1 VKKEMFN
8 EAQKETFI
16 KEYLRSKVVA
26 ETSLY
31 AVFKKTEDFEEK
43 LNKDVSKFTRD
54 EILDMLA
61 KFKAKSINSLL
72 NYTIVLKHYSR
83 FVFGEVGT
91 NAYELIGKADIADMV
106 DKDANILL
114 TREELDDV
122 EVQLLNWVDKAII
135 ELLWNGVAGKN
146 MEDIYSVSEDCVQ
159 GNILRVNE
167 KEFPMTDR
175 LRELLPKAFAET
187 ELMSYGNTMRVIEVN
202 GKGKIYKERPNARGI
217 DTPDSRFRWV
227 YRKIQIFR
235 DYLDIPG
242 LTMKNIAASGLWHH
256 LQLGMKETGLGL
268 REFLK
273 TNKGEELAKRYGFGD
288 YWVDNIHQK
297 YEQYV

>member
-1 VKKEMFN
+1 M
-8 EAQKETFI
+8 
-16 KEYLRSKVVA
+16 
-26 ETSLY
+26 
-31 AVFKKTEDFEEK
+31 
-43 LNKDVSKFTRD
+43 SKFTRD

-83 FVFGEVGT
+83 FVFGAVGT
-91 NAYELIGKADIADMV
+91 NAYESIGKADIANLI

-235 DYLDIPG
+235 DYLDLPG
-242 LTMKNIAASGLWHH
+242 LTMKNIAASGLWHY

>member
-1 VKKEMFN
+1 MFN

-16 KEYLRSKVVA
+16 KEYLRSKVIA

-31 AVFKKTEDFEEK
+31 AIFKKTEDFEEK

-83 FVFGEVGT
+83 FVFGVVGT
-91 NAYELIGKADIADMV
+91 NAYESIGKADVADMV
-106 DKDANILL
+106 DKNANILL
-114 TREELDDV
+114 TRDELDDV

-217 DTPDSRFRWV
+217 DTPDIRFRWV

-235 DYLDIPG
+235 DYLDMPG
-242 LTMKNIAASGLWHH
+242 LTMKNIAASGLWHY
-256 LQLGMKETGLGL
+256 LQLCIEKTKLDLRTFLRTKEG
-268 REFLK
+268 K
-273 TNKGEELAKRYGFGD
+273 ELAMRYGFSES
-288 YWVDNIHQK
+288 YYIDNICQK
-297 YEQYV
+297 YEQHLR

>member
-1 VKKEMFN
+1 M
-8 EAQKETFI
+8 I
-16 KEYLRSKVVA
+16 A

-31 AVFKKTEDFEEK
+31 AIFKKTEDFEEK

-54 EILDMLA
+54 EILDMLV

-83 FVFGEVGT
+83 FVFGVVGT
-91 NAYELIGKADIADMV
+91 NAYESIGKADVADMV
-106 DKDANILL
+106 DKNANILL

-175 LRELLPKAFAET
+175 LRELLPKAFDET

-217 DTPDSRFRWV
+217 DTPDIRFRWV

-235 DYLDIPG
+235 DYLDMPG
-242 LTMKNIAASGLWHH
+242 LTMKNIAASGLWHY
-256 LQLGMKETGLGL
+256 LQLCIEKTKLDLRTFLRTKEG
-268 REFLK
+268 K
-273 TNKGEELAKRYGFGD
+273 ELAMRYGFSES
-288 YWVDNIHQK
+288 YYIDNICQK
-297 YEQYV
+297 YEQQLR

>member
-1 VKKEMFN
+1 MFN

-91 NAYELIGKADIADMV
+91 NAYESIGKADVADMV

-187 ELMSYGNTMRVIEVN
+187 ELMSYGNTMRVIDVN

-242 LTMKNIAASGLWHH
+242 LTMKNIAASGLWHY
-256 LQLGMKETGLGL
+256 LQHGMKETGLGL

-273 TNKGEELAKRYGFGD
+273 TNKGEILAKQYGFGD
-288 YWVDNIHQK
+288 YYVDNICQK

>member
-1 VKKEMFN
+1 MFN
-8 EAQKETFI
+8 KAQKETFI
-16 KEYLRSKVVA
+16 KEYLRSKVIA

-31 AVFKKTEDFEEK
+31 AIFKKTEDFEEK

-83 FVFGEVGT
+83 FVFGAVGT
-91 NAYELIGKADIADMV
+91 NAYESIGKADVSDMV
-106 DKDANILL
+106 DKNANILL

-167 KEFPMTDR
+167 KEFPMTDM

-217 DTPDSRFRWV
+217 DTPDIRFRWV

-235 DYLDIPG
+235 DYLDMPG
-242 LTMKNIAASGLWHH
+242 LTMKNIAASGLWHY
-256 LQLGMKETGLGL
+256 LQLCMEKTKLDLRTFLRTKEG
-268 REFLK
+268 K
-273 TNKGEELAKRYGFGD
+273 ELAMRYGFSES
-288 YWVDNIHQK
+288 YYIDNICQK
-297 YEQYV
+297 YEQHLR

>member
-1 VKKEMFN
+1 MFN

-16 KEYLRSKVVA
+16 KEYLRSKVIA

-31 AVFKKTEDFEEK
+31 AIFKKTEDFEEK

-83 FVFGEVGT
+83 FVFGVVGI
-91 NAYELIGKADIADMV
+91 NAYESIGKADVADMV
-106 DKDANILL
+106 DKNANILL
-114 TREELDDV
+114 TRDELDDV

-217 DTPDSRFRWV
+217 DTPDIRFRWV

-235 DYLDIPG
+235 DYLDMPG
-242 LTMKNIAASGLWHH
+242 LTMKNIAASGLWHY
-256 LQLGMKETGLGL
+256 LQLCMEKTKLDLRTFLRTKEG
-268 REFLK
+268 K
-273 TNKGEELAKRYGFGD
+273 ELAMRYGFSES
-288 YWVDNIHQK
+288 YYIDNICQK
-297 YEQYV
+297 YEQHLR

>member
-1 VKKEMFN
+1 MFN

-16 KEYLRSKVVA
+16 KEYLRSKVIA

-31 AVFKKTEDFEEK
+31 AIFKKTEDFEEK

-83 FVFGEVGT
+83 FVFGAVGT
-91 NAYELIGKADIADMV
+91 NAYESIGKADVADMV
-106 DKDANILL
+106 DKNANILL

-202 GKGKIYKERPNARGI
+202 CKGKIYKERPNARGI
-217 DTPDSRFRWV
+217 DTPDIRFRWV

-235 DYLDIPG
+235 DYLDMPG
-242 LTMKNIAASGLWHH
+242 LTMKNIAASGLWHY
-256 LQLGMKETGLGL
+256 LQLCMEKTKLDLRTFLRTKEG
-268 REFLK
+268 K
-273 TNKGEELAKRYGFGD
+273 ELAMRYGFSES
-288 YWVDNIHQK
+288 YYIDNICQK
-297 YEQYV
+297 YEQQLR

>member
-1 VKKEMFN
+1 MFN
-8 EAQKETFI
+8 KAQKETFI
-16 KEYLRSKVVA
+16 KEYLRSKVIA

-31 AVFKKTEDFEEK
+31 AIFKKTEDFEEK

-83 FVFGEVGT
+83 FVFGAVGT
-91 NAYELIGKADIADMV
+91 NSYESIGKADVADMV
-106 DKDANILL
+106 DKNANILL
-114 TREELDDV
+114 TREELDDI

-175 LRELLPKAFAET
+175 LKELLPKAFAET

-217 DTPDSRFRWV
+217 DAPDIRFRWV

-235 DYLDIPG
+235 DYLDMPG
-242 LTMKNIAASGLWHH
+242 LTMKNIAASGLWHY
-256 LQLGMKETGLGL
+256 LQLCIEKTKLDLRTFLRTKEG
-268 REFLK
+268 K
-273 TNKGEELAKRYGFGD
+273 ELAMRYGFSES
-288 YWVDNIHQK
+288 YYIDNICQK
-297 YEQYV
+297 YEQHLR

>member
-1 VKKEMFN
+1 MFN
-8 EAQKETFI
+8 KAQKETFI
-16 KEYLRSKVVA
+16 KEYLRSKVIA

-31 AVFKKTEDFEEK
+31 AIFKKTEDFEEK

-83 FVFGEVGT
+83 FVFGAVGT
-91 NAYELIGKADIADMV
+91 NAYESIGKADVSDMV
-106 DKDANILL
+106 DKNANILL

-217 DTPDSRFRWV
+217 DTPDIRFRWV

-235 DYLDIPG
+235 DYLDMPG
-242 LTMKNIAASGLWHH
+242 LTMKNIAASGLWHY
-256 LQLGMKETGLGL
+256 LQLCMEKTKLDLRTFLRTKEG
-268 REFLK
+268 K
-273 TNKGEELAKRYGFGD
+273 ELAMRYGFSES
-288 YWVDNIHQK
+288 YYIDNICQK
-297 YEQYV
+297 YEQHLR

>member
-1 VKKEMFN
+1 MFN
-8 EAQKETFI
+8 KAQKETFI
-16 KEYLRSKVVA
+16 KEYLRSKVIA

-31 AVFKKTEDFEEK
+31 AIFKKTEDFEEK

-83 FVFGEVGT
+83 FVFGAVGT
-91 NAYELIGKADIADMV
+91 NAYESIGKADVSDMV
-106 DKDANILL
+106 DKNANILL

-217 DTPDSRFRWV
+217 YTPDIRFRWV

-235 DYLDIPG
+235 DYLDMPG
-242 LTMKNIAASGLWHH
+242 LTMKNIAASGLWHY
-256 LQLGMKETGLGL
+256 LQLCMEKTKLDLRTFLRTKEG
-268 REFLK
+268 K
-273 TNKGEELAKRYGFGD
+273 ELAMRYGFSES
-288 YWVDNIHQK
+288 YYIDNICQK
-297 YEQYV
+297 YEQHLR

>member
-1 VKKEMFN
+1 MFN

-31 AVFKKTEDFEEK
+31 AVFKKTEGFEEK

-91 NAYELIGKADIADMV
+91 NAYESIGKADVADMV

-114 TREELDDV
+114 TREELDDI

>member
-1 VKKEMFN
+1 MFN

-31 AVFKKTEDFEEK
+31 AVFKKTEGFEEK

-91 NAYELIGKADIADMV
+91 NAYESIGKADVADMV

-235 DYLDIPG
+235 DYLDLPG
-242 LTMKNIAASGLWHH
+242 LTMKNIAASGLWHY

>member
-1 VKKEMFN
+1 MFN
-8 EAQKETFI
+8 KAQKETFI
-16 KEYLRSKVVA
+16 KEYLRSKVIA

-31 AVFKKTEDFEEK
+31 AIFKKTEDFEEK

-83 FVFGEVGT
+83 FVFGAVGT
-91 NAYELIGKADIADMV
+91 NAYESIGKVDVSDMV
-106 DKDANILL
+106 DKNANILL

-217 DTPDSRFRWV
+217 DTPDIRFRWV

-235 DYLDIPG
+235 DYLDMPG
-242 LTMKNIAASGLWHH
+242 LTMKNIAASGLWHY
-256 LQLGMKETGLGL
+256 LQLCMEKTKLDLRTFLRTKEG
-268 REFLK
+268 K
-273 TNKGEELAKRYGFGD
+273 ELAMRYGFSES
-288 YWVDNIHQK
+288 YYIDNICQK
-297 YEQYV
+297 YEQHLR

>member
-1 VKKEMFN
+1 MFN
-8 EAQKETFI
+8 KAQKETFI
-16 KEYLRSKVVA
+16 KEYLRSKVIA

-31 AVFKKTEDFEEK
+31 AIFKKTEDFEEK

-83 FVFGEVGT
+83 FVFGVVGT
-91 NAYELIGKADIADMV
+91 NAYESIGKADVADMV
-106 DKDANILL
+106 DKNANILL
-114 TREELDDV
+114 TRDELDDV

-217 DTPDSRFRWV
+217 DTPDIRFRWV

-235 DYLDIPG
+235 DYLDMPS
-242 LTMKNIAASGLWHH
+242 LTMKNIAASGLWHY
-256 LQLGMKETGLGL
+256 LQLCMEKTKLDLRTFLRTKEG
-268 REFLK
+268 K
-273 TNKGEELAKRYGFGD
+273 ELAMRYGFSES
-288 YWVDNIHQK
+288 YYIDNICQK
-297 YEQYV
+297 YEQHLR

>member
-1 VKKEMFN
+1 MFN

-16 KEYLRSKVVA
+16 KEYLRSKVIA

-31 AVFKKTEDFEEK
+31 AIFKKTEDFEEK

-83 FVFGEVGT
+83 FVFGAVGT
-91 NAYELIGKADIADMV
+91 NAYESIGKADVADMV
-106 DKDANILL
+106 DKNANILL
-114 TREELDDV
+114 TREELDDI

-217 DTPDSRFRWV
+217 DTPDIRFRWV

-235 DYLDIPG
+235 DYLDMPG
-242 LTMKNIAASGLWHH
+242 LTMKNIAASGLWHY
-256 LQLGMKETGLGL
+256 LQLCIEKTKLDLRTFLRTKEG
-268 REFLK
+268 K
-273 TNKGEELAKRYGFGD
+273 ELAMRYGFSES
-288 YWVDNIHQK
+288 YYIDNICQK
-297 YEQYV
+297 YEQQLR

>member
-1 VKKEMFN
+1 MFN

-16 KEYLRSKVVA
+16 KEYLRSKVVT

-31 AVFKKTEDFEEK
+31 AVFKKTEGFEEK

-91 NAYELIGKADIADMV
+91 NAYESIGKADIANLI

-122 EVQLLNWVDKAII
+122 EVQLLNWVDKAVV
-135 ELLWNGVAGKN
+135 ELLWEGVAGKN
-146 MEDIYSVSEDCVQ
+146 MNDIYSVTEDCVQ
-159 GNILRVNE
+159 GDKLCVNG
-167 KEFPMTDR
+167 KEFPMTRR
-175 LRELLPKAFAET
+175 LKEFLPKAFSET
-187 ELMSYGNTMRVIEVN
+187 ESMAYGNTMRISQVI
-202 GKGKIYKERPNARGI
+202 GRGCIYKKRPNTR
-217 DTPDSRFRWV
+217 DVDSDDV
-227 YRKIQIFR
+227 
-235 DYLDIPG
+235 
-242 LTMKNIAASGLWHH
+242 H
-256 LQLGMKETGLGL
+256 
-268 REFLK
+268 
-273 TNKGEELAKRYGFGD
+273 
-288 YWVDNIHQK
+288 
-297 YEQYV
+297 

>member
-1 VKKEMFN
+1 MFN

-31 AVFKKTEDFEEK
+31 AVFKKTEEFEEK

-91 NAYELIGKADIADMV
+91 NAYESIGKADVADMV

-235 DYLDIPG
+235 DYLDLPG
-242 LTMKNIAASGLWHH
+242 LTMKNIAASGLWHY
-256 LQLGMKETGLGL
+256 LQHGMKETGLGL

-273 TNKGEELAKRYGFGD
+273 TNKGEILAKQYGFGD
-288 YWVDNIHQK
+288 YYVDNICQK

>member
-1 VKKEMFN
+1 MFN
-8 EAQKETFI
+8 EAQKEIFI

-31 AVFKKTEDFEEK
+31 AIFKKTEDFEEK

-83 FVFGEVGT
+83 FVFGAVGT
-91 NAYELIGKADIADMV
+91 NAYESIGKADVADMV
-106 DKDANILL
+106 DKNANILL

-187 ELMSYGNTMRVIEVN
+187 ELMSYGNTMRVIDVN

-217 DTPDSRFRWV
+217 DTPDIRFRWV

-235 DYLDIPG
+235 DYLDMPG
-242 LTMKNIAASGLWHH
+242 LTMKNIAASGLWHY
-256 LQLGMKETGLGL
+256 LQLCIEKTKLDLRTFLRTKEG
-268 REFLK
+268 K
-273 TNKGEELAKRYGFGD
+273 ELAMRYGFSES
-288 YWVDNIHQK
+288 YYIDNICQK
-297 YEQYV
+297 YEQHLR

>member
-1 VKKEMFN
+1 MFN
-8 EAQKETFI
+8 KAQKETFI
-16 KEYLRSKVVA
+16 KEYLRSKVIA

-31 AVFKKTEDFEEK
+31 AIFKKTEDFEEK
-43 LNKDVSKFTRD
+43 LNKDVSKFTRN

-83 FVFGEVGT
+83 FVFGAVGT
-91 NAYELIGKADIADMV
+91 NAYESIGKADVSDMV
-106 DKDANILL
+106 DKNANILL

-217 DTPDSRFRWV
+217 DTPDIRFRWV

-235 DYLDIPG
+235 DYLDMPG
-242 LTMKNIAASGLWHH
+242 LTMKNIAASGLWHY
-256 LQLGMKETGLGL
+256 LQLCIEKTKLDLRTFLRTKEG
-268 REFLK
+268 K
-273 TNKGEELAKRYGFGD
+273 ELAMRYGFSES
-288 YWVDNIHQK
+288 YYIDNICQK
-297 YEQYV
+297 YEQHLR

>member
-1 VKKEMFN
+1 M
-8 EAQKETFI
+8 
-16 KEYLRSKVVA
+16 VA

-31 AVFKKTEDFEEK
+31 AIFKKTEDFEEK

-83 FVFGEVGT
+83 FVFGAVGT
-91 NAYELIGKADIADMV
+91 NAYESIGKADVADMV
-106 DKDANILL
+106 DKNANILL
-114 TREELDDV
+114 TREELDDI

-187 ELMSYGNTMRVIEVN
+187 ELMSYGNTMRVIDVN

-217 DTPDSRFRWV
+217 DTPDIRFRWV

-235 DYLDIPG
+235 DYLDMPG
-242 LTMKNIAASGLWHH
+242 LTMKNITASGLWHY
-256 LQLGMKETGLGL
+256 LQLCIEKTKLDLRTFLRTKEG
-268 REFLK
+268 K
-273 TNKGEELAKRYGFGD
+273 ELAMRYGFSES
-288 YWVDNIHQK
+288 YYIDNICQK
-297 YEQYV
+297 YEQQLR

>member
-1 VKKEMFN
+1 MFN
-8 EAQKETFI
+8 KAQKETFI
-16 KEYLRSKVVA
+16 KEYLRSKVIA

-31 AVFKKTEDFEEK
+31 AIFKKTEDFEEK

-83 FVFGEVGT
+83 FVFGVVGT
-91 NAYELIGKADIADMV
+91 NAYESIGKADVADMV
-106 DKDANILL
+106 DKNANILL

-217 DTPDSRFRWV
+217 DTPDIRFRWV

-235 DYLDIPG
+235 DYLDMPG
-242 LTMKNIAASGLWHH
+242 LTMKNIAASGLWHY
-256 LQLGMKETGLGL
+256 LQLCMEKTKLDLRTFLRTKEG
-268 REFLK
+268 K
-273 TNKGEELAKRYGFGD
+273 ELAMRYGFSES
-288 YWVDNIHQK
+288 YYIDNICQK
-297 YEQYV
+297 YEQHLR

>member
-1 VKKEMFN
+1 MFN

-16 KEYLRSKVVA
+16 KEYLRSKVIA

-31 AVFKKTEDFEEK
+31 AIFKKTEDFEEK

-83 FVFGEVGT
+83 FVFGAVGT
-91 NAYELIGKADIADMV
+91 NAYESIGKADVADMV
-106 DKDANILL
+106 DKNANILL

-217 DTPDSRFRWV
+217 DTPDIRFRWV

-235 DYLDIPG
+235 DYLDMPG
-242 LTMKNIAASGLWHH
+242 LTMKNIAASGLWHY
-256 LQLGMKETGLGL
+256 LQLCIEKTKLDLRTFLRTKEG
-268 REFLK
+268 K
-273 TNKGEELAKRYGFGD
+273 ELAMRYGFSES
-288 YWVDNIHQK
+288 YYIDNICQK
-297 YEQYV
+297 YEQHLR

>member
-1 VKKEMFN
+1 MFN

-16 KEYLRSKVVA
+16 KEYLRSKVIA

-31 AVFKKTEDFEEK
+31 AIFKKTEDFEEK

-83 FVFGEVGT
+83 FVFGAVGT
-91 NAYELIGKADIADMV
+91 NAYESIGKADVSDMV
-106 DKDANILL
+106 DKNANILL

-217 DTPDSRFRWV
+217 DTPDIRFRWV

-235 DYLDIPG
+235 DYLDMPG
-242 LTMKNIAASGLWHH
+242 LTMKNIAASGLWHY
-256 LQLGMKETGLGL
+256 LQLCIEKTKLDLRTFLRTKEG
-268 REFLK
+268 K
-273 TNKGEELAKRYGFGD
+273 ELAMRYGFSES
-288 YWVDNIHQK
+288 YYIDNICQK
-297 YEQYV
+297 YEQHLR

>member
-1 VKKEMFN
+1 MFN

-31 AVFKKTEDFEEK
+31 AVFKKTEGFEEK

-91 NAYELIGKADIADMV
+91 NAYESIGKADVADMV

-187 ELMSYGNTMRVIEVN
+187 ELMSYGNTMRVVEVN

>member
-1 VKKEMFN
+1 M
-8 EAQKETFI
+8 
-16 KEYLRSKVVA
+16 VA

-31 AVFKKTEDFEEK
+31 AIFKKTEDFEEK

-83 FVFGEVGT
+83 FVFGAVGT
-91 NAYELIGKADIADMV
+91 NAYESIGKADVADMV
-106 DKDANILL
+106 DKNANILL

-135 ELLWNGVAGKN
+135 ELLWNGVSGKN

-187 ELMSYGNTMRVIEVN
+187 ELMSYGNTMRVIDVN

-217 DTPDSRFRWV
+217 DTPDIRFRWV

-235 DYLDIPG
+235 DYLDMPG
-242 LTMKNIAASGLWHH
+242 LTMKNIAASGLWHY
-256 LQLGMKETGLGL
+256 LQLCIEKTKLDLRTFLRTKEG
-268 REFLK
+268 K
-273 TNKGEELAKRYGFGD
+273 ELAMRYGFSES
-288 YWVDNIHQK
+288 YYIDNICQK
-297 YEQYV
+297 YEQQLR

>member
-1 VKKEMFN
+1 MFN

-83 FVFGEVGT
+83 FVFGAVGT
-91 NAYELIGKADIADMV
+91 NAYESIGKADVADMV
-106 DKDANILL
+106 DKNANILL
-114 TREELDDV
+114 TRGELDDV

-217 DTPDSRFRWV
+217 DTPDIRFRWV

-235 DYLDIPG
+235 DYLDMPG
-242 LTMKNIAASGLWHH
+242 LTMKNIAASGLWHY
-256 LQLGMKETGLGL
+256 LQLCIEKTKLDLRTFLRTKEG
-268 REFLK
+268 K
-273 TNKGEELAKRYGFGD
+273 ELAMRYGFSES
-288 YWVDNIHQK
+288 YYIDNICQK
-297 YEQYV
+297 YEQHLR

>member
-1 VKKEMFN
+1 MFN

-16 KEYLRSKVVA
+16 KEYLRSKVIA

-31 AVFKKTEDFEEK
+31 AIFKKTEDFEEK

-54 EILDMLA
+54 EILDMLV

-83 FVFGEVGT
+83 FVFGVVGT
-91 NAYELIGKADIADMV
+91 NAYESIGKADVADMV
-106 DKDANILL
+106 DKNANILL
-114 TREELDDV
+114 TRKELDDV

-217 DTPDSRFRWV
+217 DTPDIRFRWV

-235 DYLDIPG
+235 DYLDMPG
-242 LTMKNIAASGLWHH
+242 LTMKNIAASGLWHY
-256 LQLGMKETGLGL
+256 LQLCIEKTKLDLRTFLRTKEG
-268 REFLK
+268 K
-273 TNKGEELAKRYGFGD
+273 ELAMRYGFSES
-288 YWVDNIHQK
+288 YYIDNICQK
-297 YEQYV
+297 YEQQLR

>member
-1 VKKEMFN
+1 MFN
-8 EAQKETFI
+8 KAQKETFI
-16 KEYLRSKVVA
+16 KEYLRSKVIA

-31 AVFKKTEDFEEK
+31 AIFKKTEDFEEK

-83 FVFGEVGT
+83 FVFGAVGT
-91 NAYELIGKADIADMV
+91 NAYESIGKADVSDMV
-106 DKDANILL
+106 DKNANILL

-217 DTPDSRFRWV
+217 DTPDIRFRWV

-235 DYLDIPG
+235 DYLDMPG
-242 LTMKNIAASGLWHH
+242 LTMENIAASGLWHY
-256 LQLGMKETGLGL
+256 LQLCMEKTKLDLRTFLRTKEG
-268 REFLK
+268 K
-273 TNKGEELAKRYGFGD
+273 ELAMRYGFSES
-288 YWVDNIHQK
+288 YYIDNICQK
-297 YEQYV
+297 YEQHLR

>member
-1 VKKEMFN
+1 MFN

-16 KEYLRSKVVA
+16 KEYLRSKVIA

-31 AVFKKTEDFEEK
+31 AIFKKTEDFEEK

-54 EILDMLA
+54 EILDMLV

-83 FVFGEVGT
+83 FVFGVVGT
-91 NAYELIGKADIADMV
+91 NAYESIGKADVADMV
-106 DKDANILL
+106 DKNANILL

-175 LRELLPKAFAET
+175 LRELLPKAFDET

-217 DTPDSRFRWV
+217 DTPDIRFRWV

-235 DYLDIPG
+235 DYLDMPG
-242 LTMKNIAASGLWHH
+242 LTMKNIAASGLWHY
-256 LQLGMKETGLGL
+256 LQLCIEKTKLDL
-268 REFLK
+268 RTFLK
-273 TNKGEELAKRYGFGD
+273 TKEGKELAMRYGFSES
-288 YWVDNIHQK
+288 YYIDNICQK
-297 YEQYV
+297 YEQQLR

>member
-1 VKKEMFN
+1 MFN

-16 KEYLRSKVVA
+16 KEYLRSKVIA

-31 AVFKKTEDFEEK
+31 AIFKKTEDFEEK

-83 FVFGEVGT
+83 FVFGVVGT
-91 NAYELIGKADIADMV
+91 NAYESIGKADVADMV
-106 DKDANILL
+106 DKNANILL
-114 TREELDDV
+114 TRDELDDV

-217 DTPDSRFRWV
+217 DTPDIRFRWV

-235 DYLDIPG
+235 DYLDMPG
-242 LTMKNIAASGLWHH
+242 LTMKNIAASGLWHY
-256 LQLGMKETGLGL
+256 LQLCMEKTKLDLRTFLRTKEG
-268 REFLK
+268 K
-273 TNKGEELAKRYGFGD
+273 ELAMRYGFSES
-288 YWVDNIHQK
+288 YYIDNICQK
-297 YEQYV
+297 YEQHLR

>member
-1 VKKEMFN
+1 MFN

-91 NAYELIGKADIADMV
+91 NAYESIGKADVADMV

-175 LRELLPKAFAET
+175 LRELLPKAFVET

-202 GKGKIYKERPNARGI
+202 GKGKIYKERPNSRGI

-235 DYLDIPG
+235 DYLDLPG
-242 LTMKNIAASGLWHH
+242 LTMKNIAASGLWHY

>member
-1 VKKEMFN
+1 MFN

-16 KEYLRSKVVA
+16 KEYLRSKVIA

-31 AVFKKTEDFEEK
+31 AIFKKTEDFEEK

-83 FVFGEVGT
+83 FVFGVVGT
-91 NAYELIGKADIADMV
+91 NAYESIGKADVADMV
-106 DKDANILL
+106 DKNANILL

-217 DTPDSRFRWV
+217 DTPDIRFRWV

-235 DYLDIPG
+235 DYLDMPG
-242 LTMKNIAASGLWHH
+242 LTMKNIAASGLWHY
-256 LQLGMKETGLGL
+256 LQLCIEKTKLDLRTFLRTKEG
-268 REFLK
+268 K
-273 TNKGEELAKRYGFGD
+273 ELAMRYGFSES
-288 YWVDNIHQK
+288 YYIDNICQK
-297 YEQYV
+297 YEQHLR

>member
-1 VKKEMFN
+1 MFN
-8 EAQKETFI
+8 KAQKETFI
-16 KEYLRSKVVA
+16 KEYLRSKVIA

-31 AVFKKTEDFEEK
+31 AIFKKTEDFEEK

-83 FVFGEVGT
+83 FVFGAVGT
-91 NAYELIGKADIADMV
+91 NAYESIGKADVSDMV
-106 DKDANILL
+106 DKNANILL

-217 DTPDSRFRWV
+217 DTPDIRFRWV

-235 DYLDIPG
+235 DYLDMPG
-242 LTMKNIAASGLWHH
+242 LTMKNIAASGLWHY
-256 LQLGMKETGLGL
+256 LQLCIEKTKLDLRTFLRTKEG
-268 REFLK
+268 K
-273 TNKGEELAKRYGFGD
+273 ELAMRYGFSES
-288 YWVDNIHQK
+288 YYIDNICQK
-297 YEQYV
+297 YEQHLR